1 MRLSLPA
8 SFLSRSLSSDRFGF
22 TMIEMLIVVAV
33 TAMLSSFLLLYNSTS
48 RQQVALFVERAKM
61 SQVMQKAKSF
71 SIASYATTEE
81 ACGYGVEVDY
91 ITRSYFIFRY
101 AKPAA
106 SSCEEITIIGTS
118 ENDPNIQPL
127 ASYTYELNSALVFDR
142 PDDAIESVLF
152 IPPDPRVLVRTG
164 DIILRSGGIY
174 MATRDHSATASVL
187 VGVAGQ
193 ISI

>member
-1 MRLSLPA
+1 MRFFL
-8 SFLSRSLSSDRFGF
+8 FLSFPFRTFCDRRGF

-71 SIASYATTEE
+71 SIASYATTDE
-81 ACGYGVEVDY
+81 ACGYGVEVNYD
-91 ITRSYFIFRY
+91 TRSYFIFKY
-101 AKPAA
+101 AKPPA

-127 ASYTYELNSALVFDR
+127 TSYTYELNNALVFDR
-142 PDDAIESVLF
+142 PADAIESVLF

-174 MATRDHSATASVL
+174 MATRDHSAKASVL